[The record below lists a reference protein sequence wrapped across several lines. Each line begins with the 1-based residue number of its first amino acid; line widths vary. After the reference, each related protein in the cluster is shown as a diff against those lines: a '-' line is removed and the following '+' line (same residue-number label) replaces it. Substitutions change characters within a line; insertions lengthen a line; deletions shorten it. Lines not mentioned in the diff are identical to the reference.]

1 MLYFCITFCW
11 YLLTFLQA
19 TYNLILNVR
28 LYVNKVRV
36 LNDSFEEKYP
46 NFFRVVMDSSSDDL
60 NGDLNKKRT
69 AGDGVVTA
77 GIDQNENTH
86 KKTKLDN
93 PSTGTGDEDVII

>member
-1 MLYFCITFCW
+1 M
-11 YLLTFLQA
+11 
-19 TYNLILNVR
+19 
-28 LYVNKVRV
+28 
-36 LNDSFEEKYP
+36 DGG
-46 NFFRVVMDSSSDDL
+46 DSSSDDL